1 MEPLGKLVVKTTLC
15 QCFVLPTQLCAPN
28 SRSPFV
34 STQGYPMIR
43 STAPCSSEV
52 ESRSETILEG
62 YAAMAQPLLMTA
74 LLGGALC
81 ALAGA
86 GKVLQLC
93 PTPEA
98 AVSYEAMPYSPVMAR
113 DRAVVDYAPQASSA
127 AAAPKPRNDFSMQK
141 FQEAQAKAMEKLTKD
156 TPYNLRL
163 MLYGYYNQAING
175 DVQGERPTYFEQK
188 DRAKYDAWA
197 KCKGMDYDSA
207 VAKYCEDFLT
217 TSFDGFDQQSGSLAL
232 WRIAILLPAPC
243 VYGPDHGHQDE
254 GWSLNPP
261 LLSARRGLAVVRQ
274 LGMDAQHELT
284 EKENL
289 FLADAAELLAQR
301 WAPEPPSPSRAEEDD
316 KDLRRRQ
323 QSMSFLAWQKGQLT
337 QQLRR
342 RSEQTL
348 VAAADLRELS
358 AAVRRDALPA
368 AKEELELSRAEEELA
383 AARVQCL
390 QDIQKLWDSLDAREQ
405 RLEKEAKEALAAATA
420 ARQSANALVG
430 AEDLSRAVREQ
441 AGDLQEE
448 SSLLVD
454 LHEDLETRDVSLQC
468 QEAAFACLVS
478 SASGPARDAALSSL
492 REGIA
497 SELALAL
504 GSSRQEAPAAIKEAI
519 LSTILPS
526 WSVESEGRVAPAPPR
541 AGILE
546 KL

>member
-207 VAKYCEDFLT
+207 VAKYCE
-217 TSFDGFDQQSGSLAL
+217 
-232 WRIAILLPAPC
+232 
-243 VYGPDHGHQDE
+243 
-254 GWSLNPP
+254 
-261 LLSARRGLAVVRQ
+261 
-274 LGMDAQHELT
+274 GMDAQHELT